1 MIGQQ
6 RPGGAGHEEGAERVT
21 RAGMARGFE
30 RGAQMKRGIAMTA
43 AFTALALFALGAGSV
58 FAQDVKVNY
67 VPGKDFSGYKTYK
80 WVEIQGAEKPDQ
92 IVDAQI
98 RQAIDTVLAG
108 KGLTKATGETA
119 DLFIGYQVAVTQE
132 RQWNSY
138 TTGGPYRYGGGMST
152 ATSTTINI
160 GTLALD
166 MYDAAAKELVWKGL
180 ASKTVSNEKDPEKR
194 QKNLVKAMTKL
205 LKDFPPKP
213 KK

>member
-1 MIGQQ
+1 
-6 RPGGAGHEEGAERVT
+6 
-21 RAGMARGFE
+21 
-30 RGAQMKRGIAMTA
+30 MKRRLAMTA
-43 AFTALALFALGAGSV
+43 ALTALAVFALGASAV

-98 RQAIDTVLAG
+98 KLAIDTALAS
-108 KGLTKATGETA
+108 KGITKATGETA

-132 RQWNSY
+132 RQWNWY

-194 QKNLVKAMTKL
+194 QKNVNKAMAKL

>member
-1 MIGQQ
+1 MAEQQ
-6 RPGGAGHEEGAERVT
+6 RSGGAGHEEGAERVT

-30 RGAQMKRGIAMTA
+30 REAHMKRGIAMTA
-43 AFTALALFALGAGSV
+43 AFTALALFALGAGVV

-194 QKNLVKAMTKL
+194 QKNVNKAMAKL